1 MHLFLMLIKKMR
13 ERVLYLYTATS
24 KQVIKKMSTKF
35 SDQLVISISSIGR
48 ISVSPTKYLSLFQVQ
63 FSIFRLPYPLSM
75 ATTLELK
82 DDRKVSEPQTDLK
95 TVVESEI
102 KYDPFPSTY
111 LSTDA
116 TSSS

>member
-1 MHLFLMLIKKMR
+1 MLIKN
-13 ERVLYLYTATS
+13 L
-24 KQVIKKMSTKF
+24 
-35 SDQLVISISSIGR
+35 GP
-48 ISVSPTKYLSLFQVQ
+48 VSNIYQFHRKNLSLSHQVPKSFPSSV

-102 KYDPFPSTY
+102 KYNPFPSTY

>member
-1 MHLFLMLIKKMR
+1 
-13 ERVLYLYTATS
+13 
-24 KQVIKKMSTKF
+24 
-35 SDQLVISISSIGR
+35 
-48 ISVSPTKYLSLFQVQ
+48 
-63 FSIFRLPYPLSM
+63 M

-82 DDRKVSEPQTDLK
+82 DARKVSEPQTDLK

-116 TSSS
+116 ISSS